1 MCPLRARRCAEQNT
15 MSDFETSLVLMTAF
29 AVGGMA
35 VVGLVGWIVQH
46 TVKSE
51 AEAVQERADRL
62 ESKSDEQASKLASVS
77 AELHRARVDLSALA
91 GLVEGVRGELD
102 MLAHG
107 PPSMRA
113 PSGPRGR
120 AA

>member
-1 MCPLRARRCAEQNT
+1 

-77 AELHRARVDLSALA
+77 AELHRARVDLAALA

-120 AA
+120 AS